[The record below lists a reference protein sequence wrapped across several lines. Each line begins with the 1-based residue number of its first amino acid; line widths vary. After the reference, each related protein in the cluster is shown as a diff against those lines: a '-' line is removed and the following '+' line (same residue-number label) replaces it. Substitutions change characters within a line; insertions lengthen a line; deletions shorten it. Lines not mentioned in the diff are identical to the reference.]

1 VPEIDTMHTASRL
14 TFTALALGVAGI
26 LAAGQ
31 ADASGFQ
38 IRENSVKNLGRANAG
53 TTVAWGDASV
63 VLNNPAAMV
72 NLKQTTVQADVTV
85 IDLTADF
92 KGSGTTALGAPAGPL
107 TGGNGGDPG
116 DATAVPAMAA
126 VFPLHGSL
134 EGMVLGASISA
145 PFGLKTE
152 YDPTWMGRYDAITS
166 DVKIVDLTLS
176 AGYAFTDRFSLGVGV
191 IAQRAD
197 VTLSKA
203 IDFGTALCAATN
215 PLNCFNPAYPFH
227 PQKQDGSIEV
237 SGADTDFG
245 FVLGAQFKAT
255 DNLTFGY
262 AHRTEIHHT
271 LTGTADFTMPASVAA
286 TLGALHNHGYD
297 DGPIWA
303 NLDTPATDTVSVLWN
318 VHPGF
323 RLLAD
328 AQLTGWSSL
337 QSVDIYRDGGAPV
350 GNEAFDWKDSWFYS
364 VGGEW
369 DLSDAFTFRA
379 GIGYDETPT
388 HDDTRTPRLPDNNRT
403 VYTAGLTWNVT
414 PQLSVD
420 AAYMRVQIDSP
431 SVNTTSS
438 SHSHLVGEFTGH
450 ADLVGVSAQYRF

>member
-1 VPEIDTMHTASRL
+1 MQTASRL
-14 TFTALALGVAGI
+14 TLTALALGIAGT

-72 NLKQTTVQADVTV
+72 NLKQTTLQADVSV

-116 DATAVPAMAA
+116 DATPVPAMAA
-126 VFPLHGSL
+126 VFPLSGSL
-134 EGMVLGASISA
+134 DMVTLGASVSA

-152 YDPTWMGRYDAITS
+152 YDPDWVGRYDAITS
-166 DVKIVDLTLS
+166 DVKVVDLTVS
-176 AGYAFTDRFSLGVGV
+176 AAIAFTDRFSVGVGV

-203 IDFGTALCAATN
+203 IDFGTALCAASN
-215 PLNCFNPAYPFH
+215 PANCFNPAYPFH
-227 PQKQDGSIEV
+227 PQAQGGNIDV
-237 SGADTDFG
+237 SGADTDYG
-245 FVLGAQFKAT
+245 FVVGAQYKAN
-255 DNLTFGY
+255 DNFTIGY
-262 AHRTEIHHT
+262 AHRSEVHHT
-271 LTGTADFTMPASVAA
+271 LTGDATITMPASVAA
-286 TLGALHNHGYD
+286 TLSALHNHAYD
-297 DGPIWA
+297 NGPIWA
-303 NLDTPATDTVSVLWN
+303 NLDTPTTDTLSVMWT
-318 VHPGF
+318 VRPGV
-323 RLLAD
+323 RVMAD

-337 QSVDIYRDGGAPV
+337 ESVNIIRDGGTQL
-350 GNEAFDWKDSWFYS
+350 GFEAFDWKDSWFYS
-364 VGGEW
+364 VGAEW
-369 DLSDAFTFRA
+369 DMSDAFTFRA

-388 HDDTRTPRLPDNNRT
+388 HDSTRTPRLPDNNRT
-403 VYTAGLTWNVT
+403 VYTAGLTWNVS
-414 PQLSVD
+414 PRLSVD

-431 SVNTTSS
+431 TVNTTSS
-438 SHSHLVGEFTGH
+438 SQSHLTGKFTGH

>member
-1 VPEIDTMHTASRL
+1 MHTASRFTL
-14 TFTALALGVAGI
+14 TALALGVAGV

-63 VLNNPAAMV
+63 VLNNPAAMA
-72 NLKQTTVQADVTV
+72 NIKQTTVQADVTV
-85 IDLTADF
+85 IDLTAKF
-92 KGSGTTALGAPAGPL
+92 EGSGTTALGAPAGPL

-116 DATAVPAMAA
+116 DATPVPAMAA

-134 EGMVLGASISA
+134 EGVTLGASISA

-176 AGYAFTDRFSLGVGV
+176 AAFAFGDRVSVGAGV
-191 IAQRAD
+191 IVQRAD

-227 PQKQDGSIEV
+227 PQQQDGLIEV
-237 SGADTDFG
+237 SGADTDIG
-245 FVLGAQFKAT
+245 FVVGAQFKAT
-255 DNLTFGY
+255 DRLTLGY
-262 AHRTEIHHT
+262 AHRSEVHHT
-271 LTGTADFTMPASVAA
+271 LTGDADISKPASVAA
-286 TLGALHNHGYD
+286 TLAALHNTSYD
-297 DGPIWA
+297 SGPIWA
-303 NLDTPATDTVSVLWN
+303 NLDTPSTDTVSARFDVS
-318 VHPGF
+318 PAF

-337 QSVDIYRDGGAPV
+337 PSVDIYRENGKPL
-350 GNEAFDWKDSWFYS
+350 GNEAFDWSDSWFYS
-364 VGGEW
+364 LGGEW
-369 DLSDAFTFRA
+369 DMSDAFTFRA
-379 GIGYDETPT
+379 GVGFDETPT
-388 HDDTRTPRLPDNNRT
+388 NDAHRTPRLPDNDRT
-403 VYTAGLTWNVT
+403 VYTLGMTWNVS
-414 PQLSVD
+414 PRLSVD
-420 AAYMRVQIDSP
+420 AAYMRVEIDSP
-431 SVNTTSS
+431 TVNTTSS
-438 SHSHLVGEFTGH
+438 SQSHLNGKFTGH
-450 ADLVGVSAQYRF
+450 ADLLGVSAQYRF

>member
-1 VPEIDTMHTASRL
+1 MHTASRL

-116 DATAVPAMAA
+116 DATPVPAMAA

-134 EGMVLGASISA
+134 EGMTLGASISA
-145 PFGLKTE
+145 PFGLKTD

-176 AGYAFTDRFSLGVGV
+176 AAVAFTDRVSVGVGV

-237 SGADTDFG
+237 AGADTDFG
-245 FVLGAQFKAT
+245 FVFGAQLKAT

-271 LTGTADFTMPASVAA
+271 LTGTADFTMPASVSA
-286 TLGALHNHGYD
+286 TLGALHNHAYD
-297 DGPIWA
+297 DGSIWA

-323 RLLAD
+323 RLMAD

-337 QSVDIYRDGGAPV
+337 QSVDIYRDSGAAV
-350 GNEAFDWKDSWFYS
+350 GNEAFDWSDSWFYS

-369 DLSDAFTFRA
+369 DMGDAFTFRA
-379 GIGYDETPT
+379 GVGYDETPT
-388 HDDTRTPRLPDNNRT
+388 NDAHRTPRLPDNNRT
-403 VYTAGLTWNVT
+403 VYTAGLTWNVS
-414 PQLSVD
+414 PQLTVD

-431 SVNTTSS
+431 TVNTTSS
-438 SHSHLVGEFTGH
+438 SQSHLNGKFTGY
-450 ADLVGVSAQYRF
+450 ANLVGVSAQYRF

>member
-1 VPEIDTMHTASRL
+1 MQTATRL
-14 TFTALALGVAGI
+14 TLTALAIGVAGV

-53 TTVAWGDASV
+53 TAVAWGDASV

-85 IDLTADF
+85 IDLTANF
-92 KGSGTTALGAPAGPL
+92 KGSGTTALGQPGGSL

-116 DATAVPAMAA
+116 DATPVPAMAA
-126 VFPLHGSL
+126 VFPLSGSL
-134 EGMVLGASISA
+134 EGMVLGASVSA

-203 IDFGTALCAATN
+203 IDFGTSLCAATN
-215 PLNCFNPAYPFH
+215 PANCFNPAYPFH

-245 FVLGAQFKAT
+245 FVFGAQFKAT
-255 DNLTFGY
+255 DNLSFGY
-262 AHRTEIHHT
+262 AHRSEIHHT

-286 TLGALHNHGYD
+286 TLGALKNHAYD

-303 NLDTPATDTVSVLWN
+303 NLDTPSTDTLSLLWN
-318 VHPGF
+318 PTPGF
-323 RLLAD
+323 RVMAD

-369 DLSDAFTFRA
+369 DISDAFTFRA
-379 GIGYDETPT
+379 GIGFDETPT
-388 HDDTRTPRLPDNNRT
+388 HDDTRTPRLPDNDRT
-403 VYTAGLTWNVT
+403 VYTAGVTWNVS
-414 PQLSVD
+414 PQFSVD
-420 AAYMRVQIDSP
+420 AAYMRVQISNP
-431 SVNTTSS
+431 IVNTTSS
-438 SHSHLVGEFTGH
+438 SKSRLFGEFSGH